1 MVDHGRGTGR
11 LIQFAASD
19 RLLVPSPEHP
29 SFLPLLLLGRQWIS
43 YQLTMQQPADVTG
56 VTDTD
61 QRGNG
66 NGDRG
71 VGKILGGKSS
81 HIARL

>member
-1 MVDHGRGTGR
+1 MTFHLLSGRAFR
-11 LIQFAASD
+11 QFA
-19 RLLVPSPEHP
+19 
-29 SFLPLLLLGRQWIS
+29 FLFTDFCNS
-43 YQLTMQQPADVTG
+43 AAHQLTMQQPADVTG

-66 NGDRG
+66 NGETG